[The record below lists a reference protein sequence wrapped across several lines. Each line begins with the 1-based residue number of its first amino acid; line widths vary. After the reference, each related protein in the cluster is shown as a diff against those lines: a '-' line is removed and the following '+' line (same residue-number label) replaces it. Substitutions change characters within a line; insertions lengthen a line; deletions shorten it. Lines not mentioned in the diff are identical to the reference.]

1 MMTEKEIV
9 RAYRSSPNLHQAI
22 KDLAKSNGTTVE
34 AIYEILRRRNYVP
47 PVIPKPSRPGAGPA
61 PVSATRL
68 VGLVEQGATAE
79 EIAEEL
85 GVSYGQALILVA
97 RLFVLCEEYIATAGE
112 SVKHTPL
119 V

>member
-22 KDLAKSNGTTVE
+22 KD
-34 AIYEILRRRNYVP
+34 YVP

-85 GVSYGQALILVA
+85 GVSYGQALTLVA
-97 RLFVLCEEYIATAGE
+97 RLCVLCEEYIATAGE